1 MTPNQPLSETSMNVQ
16 HSIFAN
22 RQSTEES
29 PLPRGMQ
36 HDACS
41 SRREQIS
48 GLWLVASAYCSRT
61 DFKRIMYRAIA

>member
-1 MTPNQPLSETSMNVQ
+1 MNVQ

-36 HDACS
+36 QGDACS

-61 DFKRIMYRAIA
+61 NFKRII